1 VLTAPRFVPR
11 LPLACPAGT
20 SLTLWAIKSLLSTA
34 FSLAARAH
42 PTPLQVALVSLL
54 LHPQALLLLA
64 FVAWTITQSSESA
77 KKAEAEY
84 DEDQEE
90 DPLATARRIMK
101 KYK

>member
-1 VLTAPRFVPR
+1 MSP
-11 LPLACPAGT
+11 
-20 SLTLWAIKSLLSTA
+20 SSH
-34 FSLAARAH
+34 SLA
-42 PTPLQVALVSLL
+42 PLFNAS
-54 LHPQALLLLA
+54 QALLLLA

-90 DPLATARRIMK
+90 DPLATARRIMR